1 MTSKLRLVSNSQ
13 IKNKSHKNDPFLKTI
28 DLPQRSRL
36 WGGLSGS
43 TFIQPILK
51 TGAASKVYC
60 RNSK

>member
-13 IKNKSHKNDPFLKTI
+13 IKNKSHKNNPFLKTI
-28 DLPQRSRL
+28 DLPQRSRVGAGYQAL
-36 WGGLSGS
+36 HS
-43 TFIQPILK
+43 FNPILK